1 MKKTMCDEWKKKYEW
16 NAMDKARGMACTE
29 FVRKEKKNV

>member
-1 MKKTMCDEWKKKYEW
+1 MKKTMCDECKKKYEC
-16 NAMDKARGMACTE
+16 NAMDKTRGMACTE